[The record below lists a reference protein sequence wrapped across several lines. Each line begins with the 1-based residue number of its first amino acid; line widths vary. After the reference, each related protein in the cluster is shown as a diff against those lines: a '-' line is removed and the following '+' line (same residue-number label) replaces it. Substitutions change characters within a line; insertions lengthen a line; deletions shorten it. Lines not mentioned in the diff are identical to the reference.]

1 MKEFEI
7 LRSCFTDQINNIH
20 ISLPFFLWLQAGVA
34 SDGKLNGIDVNLYAD
49 CGSTPNAI
57 DVGTAQSWVDNG

>member
-1 MKEFEI
+1 M
-7 LRSCFTDQINNIH
+7 
-20 ISLPFFLWLQAGVA
+20 G